1 MPTATP
7 FTALGKGN
15 GYYRCMPKYNVQDR
29 GDGYPADDYK
39 LLDLDEVMH
48 LFWNIASASITAS
61 CPRDGGGTLRAEV
74 TSSDIL
80 KEPYERVCGND
91 SFQEYFNDGFSSV
104 RANLFT
110 PTIFRLYDGDESDEE
125 NFIGY
130 TVDAFAEAHAG
141 YGTHQRKWI
150 YYTGLSEYNDYTTLT
165 DVTVGGVTLF
175 KYELTSNT
183 SGNPMVASASIT
195 GTDFYTY

>member
-15 GYYRCMPKYNVQDR
+15 GYYQCMPKYNVQDR
-29 GDGYPADDYK
+29 GDGYPADAYK
-39 LLDLDEVMH
+39 LLDLDEAMH

-61 CPRDGGGTLRAEV
+61 CPRDGGGTLRAEA

-91 SFQEYFNDGFSSV
+91 SFQEDFTDGFSFV
-104 RANLFT
+104 HAYLFT
-110 PTIFRLYDGDESDEE
+110 PTIMRLYDGDESDEE

-130 TVDAFAEAHAG
+130 TVDAFAEAEAL
-141 YGTHQRKWI
+141 YLLDQRKWI
-150 YYTGLSEYNDYTTLT
+150 YYSGLIEYDDYTTLT

-175 KYELTSNT
+175 KYEFVGNT

>member
-15 GYYRCMPKYNVQDR
+15 GYYQCMPKYNVQDR

-61 CPRDGGGTLRAEV
+61 CPRDGGGTLLAEM
-74 TSSDIL
+74 TSSDTL

-104 RANLFT
+104 QANLFT
-110 PTIFRLYDGDESDEE
+110 PTI
-125 NFIGY
+125 
-130 TVDAFAEAHAG
+130 
-141 YGTHQRKWI
+141 
-150 YYTGLSEYNDYTTLT
+150 
-165 DVTVGGVTLF
+165 
-175 KYELTSNT
+175 
-183 SGNPMVASASIT
+183 M
-195 GTDFYTY
+195 